1 MSLKKRLEKMFW
13 VQEED
18 LVQQP
23 QPKPQSKPSKSE
35 QAISRKE
42 MKKLG
47 GKKRAVN
54 SRLQSGQQQSSSA
67 QAPVISLQSL
77 QKSSKVILLEPR
89 SYAEVED
96 IAEHLKNRRS
106 VVVNL
111 QQIER
116 DQGFRIIDFLS
127 GTVYAL
133 GGDIQRIGADI
144 FLCAPDNVE
153 VAGKITEFLSEQQ
166 ER

>member
-23 QPKPQSKPSKSE
+23 QPKPQNKPTKGE
-35 QAISRKE
+35 QAIARKE

-54 SRLQSGQQQSSSA
+54 SRPQAAQQPSTA
-67 QAPVISLQSL
+67 QTPVISLQSL

-153 VAGKITEFLSEQQ
+153 VAGKITEFLSDQQ

>member
-1 MSLKKRLEKMFW
+1 
-13 VQEED
+13 
-18 LVQQP
+18 
-23 QPKPQSKPSKSE
+23 
-35 QAISRKE
+35 

-54 SRLQSGQQQSSSA
+54 SRPQASPQKPSST

>member
-1 MSLKKRLEKMFW
+1 MSLKKRLERMFW

-23 QPKPQSKPSKSE
+23 QPAAQSKPTKGE
-35 QAISRKE
+35 QAVARKE

-54 SRLQSGQQQSSSA
+54 SRLQANQKQSSA

-111 QQIER
+111 QQVER

-133 GGDIQRIGADI
+133 GGEIQRIGADI

>member
-23 QPKPQSKPSKSE
+23 KPQSKPTKGE
-35 QAISRKE
+35 QAMARKE

-54 SRLQSGQQQSSSA
+54 SRLQASQQQASST

>member
-1 MSLKKRLEKMFW
+1 M
-13 VQEED
+13 
-18 LVQQP
+18 
-23 QPKPQSKPSKSE
+23 
-35 QAISRKE
+35 
-42 MKKLG
+42 
-47 GKKRAVN
+47 
-54 SRLQSGQQQSSSA
+54 
-67 QAPVISLQSL
+67 
-77 QKSSKVILLEPR
+77 LEPR

-111 QQIER
+111 QQIDR

>member
-1 MSLKKRLEKMFW
+1 M
-13 VQEED
+13 
-18 LVQQP
+18 
-23 QPKPQSKPSKSE
+23 
-35 QAISRKE
+35 ARKE

-54 SRLQSGQQQSSSA
+54 GRLQASPQKPSST

>member
-1 MSLKKRLEKMFW
+1 MFW

-23 QPKPQSKPSKSE
+23 QPKAQSKPSKSE
-35 QAISRKE
+35 QAIARKE

-54 SRLQSGQQQSSSA
+54 SRLQSGQQQSSPA

-166 ER
+166 DR

>member
-1 MSLKKRLEKMFW
+1 M
-13 VQEED
+13 
-18 LVQQP
+18 
-23 QPKPQSKPSKSE
+23 
-35 QAISRKE
+35 ARKE

-54 SRLQSGQQQSSSA
+54 SRLQASPQKPSST

>member
-23 QPKPQSKPSKSE
+23 KPQSKPTKGE
-35 QAISRKE
+35 QAMARKE
-42 MKKLG
+42 MKKLA

-54 SRLQSGQQQSSSA
+54 SRLQASPQKPSST

>member
-1 MSLKKRLEKMFW
+1 MLVRLLYASRAI
-13 VQEED
+13 D
-18 LVQQP
+18 TQP
-23 QPKPQSKPSKSE
+23 E
-35 QAISRKE
+35 AIE
-42 MKKLG
+42 AM
-47 GKKRAVN
+47 V
-54 SRLQSGQQQSSSA
+54 A
-67 QAPVISLQSL
+67 QTPVISLQSL

-111 QQIER
+111 QQIDR

>member
-13 VQEED
+13 VQEDE
-18 LVQQP
+18 VIQP
-23 QPKPQSKPSKSE
+23 PKSQSKPKKAE
-35 QAISRKE
+35 QANTRKE

-54 SRLQSGQQQSSSA
+54 GRLQNPQQQSSSP
-67 QAPVISLQSL
+67 QTPVISLQSI

>member
-1 MSLKKRLEKMFW
+1 MFW
-13 VQEED
+13 VSEEE
-18 LVQQP
+18 VVHQP
-23 QPKPQSKPSKSE
+23 QPQSKPKKAE
-35 QAISRKE
+35 HALARKE

-47 GKKRAVN
+47 GKKRAFN
-54 SRLQSGQQQSSSA
+54 SRVQPGQQQTSA

-111 QQIER
+111 QQVER

-153 VAGKITEFLSEQQ
+153 VAGKITEFLSEQ
-166 ER
+166 

>member
-23 QPKPQSKPSKSE
+23 KPQSKLTKGE
-35 QAISRKE
+35 QTTARKG

-54 SRLQSGQQQSSSA
+54 SRLQAPQQQASST

-153 VAGKITEFLSEQQ
+153 VAGKITEFLSEQT

>member
-13 VQEED
+13 VQEDEE
-18 LVQQP
+18 VQP
-23 QPKPQSKPSKSE
+23 PKPQSKTKKSN
-35 QAISRKE
+35 QAIARKE
-42 MKKLG
+42 MKKLS

-54 SRLQSGQQQSSSA
+54 SRLQATQQQPSSE
-67 QAPVISLQSL
+67 QTPVISLQSL